1 MRAGRDGVCGFS
13 EGGGRVSLWSLAIE
27 QNPVYEQVASAR

>member
-1 MRAGRDGVCGFS
+1 MNW
-13 EGGGRVSLWSLAIE
+13 EGWSLRVLEGGRVSLWSLAIE